1 MKTEN
6 TIYPA
11 TPMLFPISP
20 DQFWQTMRQVIR
32 EEISQLTR
40 KNSPDTSYQT
50 PGLQEKPLYKMAELC
65 SLLQIS
71 KPTIYEWIRH
81 GKLKPYKIRSRVYFL
96 WQDVQQLIVPEQ
108 TVPSI
113 PVSLVEKGKAA

>member
-6 TIYPA
+6 TISSTP
-11 TPMLFPISP
+11 PMLFPISP
-20 DQFWQTMRQVIR
+20 DQFWQTMRHIIR

-40 KNSPDTSYQT
+40 NNFPDTSYQT

-65 SLLQIS
+65 SLLQVS
-71 KPTIYEWIRH
+71 KPTIYEWIRY

-108 TVPSI
+108 TVPSLSMS
-113 PVSLVEKGKAA
+113 VVEKGKAA